1 MFKEKII
8 ETKAVC
14 DYDTGEVIIE
24 AAKTKIL
31 TRDDVPFRSVTDLKV
46 SNDHEKPN
54 KSSLTNSKDY
64 IPIEK
69 MVNMIFRT
77 RSIAEIR
84 QELETGVYDEDNEI
98 ECLDDPIEQMD
109 LVDWI
114 DEHERQIE
122 KRTANAE
129 SEQSATQ
136 APTPTSGEG
145 EAQSEAVSADV
156 AG

>member
-14 DYDTGEVIIE
+14 DYDTGEIIIE
-24 AAKTKIL
+24 ATKSKIL
-31 TRDDVPFRSVTDLKV
+31 TRDDVPFRSITDLKV

-77 RSIAEIR
+77 RSISEIR
-84 QELETGVYDEDNEI
+84 QELEKGVYDEDNEI
-98 ECLDDPIEQMD
+98 ECLDDAVEQMD
-109 LVDWI
+109 LVNSI
-114 DEHERQIE
+114 I
-122 KRTANAE
+122 
-129 SEQSATQ
+129 
-136 APTPTSGEG
+136 
-145 EAQSEAVSADV
+145 
-156 AG
+156 